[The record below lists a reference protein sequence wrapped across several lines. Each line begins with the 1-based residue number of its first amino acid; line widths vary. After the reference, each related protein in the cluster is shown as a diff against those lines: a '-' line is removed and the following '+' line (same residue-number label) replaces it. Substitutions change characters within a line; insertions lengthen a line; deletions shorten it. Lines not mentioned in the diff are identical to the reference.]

1 MKYTLKKKLAGLT
14 VTTALALIFS
24 ACSSSGSGSS
34 TTAENASSGEETAK
48 DPVKIT
54 QVTNWFAQPEHGG
67 QYTALA
73 KGYYEEAGIDMT
85 IEPGGPQVSS
95 IQIVASGKA
104 QFGMGQADE
113 VLTARDN
120 GIPVVAIAAIFQKS
134 PQAMLFHADADI
146 QDFADLDG
154 RNVYIAPGS
163 GYWDFIKKK
172 YNLAEVK
179 DQTYTGQFVNFIEDK
194 DAVTQSY
201 VTSEPYT
208 LKQQGIETRY
218 LLTYDAGFQPY
229 SNVLYTTEEFLEEN
243 PEAVKSFLEA
253 SIKGWNYYK
262 DNYEEMNEVLKE
274 RNPDLTLE
282 GMKYGAEQ
290 EIPLIFT
297 EETEA
302 NGLLSMTEER
312 WTSLQEDMYS
322 LGLLKAKEDISNVF
336 TTEYLPESGQ

>member
-1 MKYTLKKKLAGLT
+1 MNNLWKKKMSGLT
-14 VTTALALIFS
+14 VTMALALIFS

-34 TTAENASSGEETAK
+34 TTEGSASASEEGDK
-48 DPVKIT
+48 EPVKIT

-73 KGYYEEAGIDMT
+73 QGYYEEAGIDMT

-95 IQIVASGKA
+95 MQIVASGKA

-146 QDFADLDG
+146 QDFEDLDG

-172 YNLAEVK
+172 YDLTEVK

-208 LKQQGIETRY
+208 LEQQGIETRH

-229 SNVLYTTEEFLEEN
+229 SNVLFTTEEFLEKN
-243 PEAVKSFLEA
+243 PEVVKSFLAA

-262 DNYEEMNEVLKE
+262 DHYEEMNEFLKE

-290 EIPLIFT
+290 EFELIFT
-297 EETEA
+297 DETES

-312 WTSLQEDMYS
+312 WTKLQEDMYS
-322 LGLLKAKEDISNVF
+322 LGLLKSKEDIGNVF
-336 TTEYLPESGQ
+336 TTEFLPGPSE